1 MSRGKEHDLPAPPLK
16 NTEEANQN
24 VSAELS
30 LTAESAPGDSTIE
43 SAEEQSH
50 ATSDSNSVVDYSNPN
65 RRIVYE
71 NSKTEESIVLETLTE
86 MSEINTSTDHSVK
99 EEERDTTAVRFNET
113 PQIQEIDEP
122 KETQKEEDVIEI
134 VNFSDE
140 DVSSI
145 PAQWPQIKQESEKDI
160 PISQSK
166 PEAGGKSSDASFNFS
181 DLSDISE
188 PSAEKKFSVNFSDE
202 DDNDDEIINAPVH
215 LLEKSSVVP
224 SAPAEDENDENSVD
238 ISELLDHFSNQI
250 VKAPSSESMI

>member
-16 NTEEANQN
+16 NTVEENQN

-30 LTAESAPGDSTIE
+30 LTAESAPGGSTIE
-43 SAEEQSH
+43 SAEELSH
-50 ATSDSNSVVDYSNPN
+50 AASDSNSVVDYSNPN

-86 MSEINTSTDHSVK
+86 ISEINSSTDHS
-99 EEERDTTAVRFNET
+99 ETSEEREATVVRFNET

-122 KETQKEEDVIEI
+122 KENQKEEDLIEI

-145 PAQWPQIKQESEKDI
+145 PAQWPQIKQESENDI
-160 PISQSK
+160 SIAERK
-166 PEAGGKSSDASFNFS
+166 PETGGKSSDVSFNFS

-188 PSAEKKFSVNFSDE
+188 PSAEKKIIANFSDE

-215 LLEKSSVVP
+215 LLEKSSVV
-224 SAPAEDENDENSVD
+224 SNAPAEDENSVD

-250 VKAPSSESMI
+250 VKAPSNESMI